1 MFISIAFI
9 YNLNK
14 KKVAQMTQELQQR
27 RGAVSQG
34 ETLEQ
39 VIIRTGVDSLGEEIV
54 DIMDGDGVG
63 GRGIRNDEDINE

>member
-1 MFISIAFI
+1 
-9 YNLNK
+9 
-14 KKVAQMTQELQQR
+14 MTQELQQR